1 MRTARTVMS
10 ASEGRCKINK
20 PAPSK
25 ATELSE
31 ARTPKG
37 HTNVQSRAPT
47 SAESA
52 ISAARTPEA
61 CRKQN
66 GDDDCSES
74 GAEELDQAWLANLES
89 LLMGP
94 NSDDSDGEDRGAE
107 AAEASHEAAGA
118 DPRPTEHPV

>member
-1 MRTARTVMS
+1 MRTSRTVTS
-10 ASEGRCKINK
+10 ASKGRCKINNA
-20 PAPSK
+20 APSN

-37 HTNVQSRAPT
+37 HTHVQSRAPT

-52 ISAARTPEA
+52 ISAALTPKA
-61 CRKQN
+61 CRDRS

-74 GAEELDQAWLANLES
+74 GAEELDQVWLASLES

-94 NSDDSDGEDRGAE
+94 NSDDSDGEDCGAE

-118 DPRPTEHPV
+118 DPRPTEHPA